1 MASEVTYLRFR
12 INKNAVN
19 PLPEKLAD
27 LLNAE
32 TPKNTT
38 EVKSFLGML
47 HYYHRHLPNLAL
59 ILELLHKFLHKSSKW
74 NLGREQKQSFEKIK
88 EILCSPQS
96 Y

>member
-38 EVKSFLGML
+38 EVKSFLGMS
-47 HYYHRHLPNLAL
+47 HYYHSTYFRTAA
-59 ILELLHKFLHKSSKW
+59 
-74 NLGREQKQSFEKIK
+74 
-88 EILCSPQS
+88 
-96 Y
+96 